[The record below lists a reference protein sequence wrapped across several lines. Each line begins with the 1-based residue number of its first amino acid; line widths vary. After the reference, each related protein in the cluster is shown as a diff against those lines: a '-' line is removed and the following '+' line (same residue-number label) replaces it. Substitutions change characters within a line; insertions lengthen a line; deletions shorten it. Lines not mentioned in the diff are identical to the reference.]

1 MNLFLQIVSLL
12 ILCGDIEQNPGPVFG
27 SSTGGMYGC
36 AEGCGGL
43 EKSRVDGWIIWVG

>member
-1 MNLFLQIVSLL
+1 M
-12 ILCGDIEQNPGPVFG
+12 GEW
-27 SSTGGMYGC
+27 TGAQMALVRVDGC